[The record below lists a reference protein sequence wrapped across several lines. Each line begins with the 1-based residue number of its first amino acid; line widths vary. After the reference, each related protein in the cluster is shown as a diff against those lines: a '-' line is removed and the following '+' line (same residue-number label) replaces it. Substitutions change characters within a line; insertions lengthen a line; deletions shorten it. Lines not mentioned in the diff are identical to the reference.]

1 MKQFNVNVLVT
12 PYKCLVGGRTELM
25 NLDRD
30 FQGLCK
36 VYSKEI
42 WICDEIEDFEDF
54 GESRSH
60 IKSKAI
66 VEVLTHELAHAFLFE
81 SGLSDYSNDETL
93 VQWIAINIKKLN
105 SGVLEMMKKL
115 NLTSEGES
123 DTIR

>member
-1 MKQFNVNVLVT
+1 MKQFNVNVLGT
-12 PYKCLVGGRTELM
+12 PYKCLVGGRAELM

-66 VEVLTHELAHAFLFE
+66 EEVLTHELAHAFLFE
-81 SGLSDYSNDETL
+81 SGLSDYSNDEIL